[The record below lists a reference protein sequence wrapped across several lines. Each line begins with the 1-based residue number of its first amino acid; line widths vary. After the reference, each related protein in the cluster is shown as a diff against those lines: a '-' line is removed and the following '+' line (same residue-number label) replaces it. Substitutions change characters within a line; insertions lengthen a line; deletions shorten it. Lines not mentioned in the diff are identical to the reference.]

1 MDEFSRLGRPY
12 DAGERGSSAE
22 DWLSESLPE
31 GGRAVG
37 RAGGLSVGLGNAVD
51 KAMRYLLGVQDPVE
65 GFWVDQ
71 LEADATI
78 PAEYLMFRRFLGRV
92 DEAKEERIVNYLK
105 SIQMEDGGWYIY
117 RGGPADLSATIKT
130 YFALKLAGVSAA
142 EPFMARAREN
152 VLKNGGLIRAN
163 VFTKITL
170 AMFGQYP
177 WDGVPCMPV
186 EIMLLPSWFYF
197 NIYEISYWSRTVL
210 VPLLIIF
217 DKKPVM
223 ALPPEMGIGELFADR
238 GDRENCR
245 KRDPRFRKEEKFLT
259 WKNAFITLDGFLRFY
274 ERHANKALRT
284 RGLTEAYKW
293 MAERMKGEGG
303 LGGIYPAMANSVV
316 ALKLMG
322 HPDGD
327 PLLEQAFKS
336 IEDLEVELGD
346 DSMYLQPCVSPVW
359 DTPIAINALFEAGL
373 PADHGSFRHAADWL
387 FRKQTSTRGDW
398 KVKVPDADPGGW
410 YFQFENEFYPDNDD
424 TSMVLLSLLKVKTF
438 EDEKKFRRITA
449 AFEWLVKMQC
459 SDGGWGAFDKDNN
472 KLIFN
477 YIPFADHGALL
488 DPSTSDLTG
497 RALEIMGLMG
507 LDLSYG
513 PAKAAHDFLLREQEQ
528 DGSWYGRWGVN
539 YIYGTWS
546 VLAGL
551 RLIGEDMDREYVR
564 RAARWL
570 KSRQHEDGGWGESCD
585 TYRDP
590 LAASDWNSTSS
601 QTAWALIG
609 LISAGEV
616 SSPEVR
622 RGVEYLLN
630 TQNRYGYWDEED
642 YTGTGFP
649 RVFYLRYHMY
659 SKYFPLWA
667 LSMYRSVITRGR
679 TRTDEIRLENRQK
692 GTYRKLFCG
701 GCGR

>member
-1 MDEFSRLGRPY
+1 MDERITKRSYLNGTGDRISQT
-12 DAGERGSSAE
+12 EV
-22 DWLSESLPE
+22 E
-31 GGRAVG
+31 G
-37 RAGGLSVGLGNAVD
+37 AVD

-78 PAEYLMFRRFLGRV
+78 PAEYLMFRRLLGRV
-92 DEAKEERIVNYLK
+92 DEAKEERIANYLR

-117 RGGPADLSATIKT
+117 RGGPSDLSATIKT
-130 YFALKLAGVSAA
+130 YFALKLAGVSPR

-152 VLKNGGLIRAN
+152 VLKRGGLIHAN

-186 EIMLLPSWFYF
+186 EIMLLPTWFYF
-197 NIYEISYWSRTVL
+197 NIYEVSYWSRTVI
-210 VPLLIIF
+210 VPLLLIF
-217 DKKPVM
+217 DKKPIYQ
-223 ALPPEMGIGELFADR
+223 LPPELGLSELFQ
-238 GDRENCR
+238 REDDWEKCR
-245 KRDPRFRKEEKFLT
+245 ERDPRFIKEEKLLT
-259 WKNAFITLDGFLRFY
+259 WKNIFITLDGFLRFY
-274 ERHANKALRT
+274 EKHANKALRAK
-284 RGLTEAYKW
+284 GFTEAYKW

-316 ALKLMG
+316 ALKLVG

-336 IEDLEVELGD
+336 IEDLEVELEDGE
-346 DSMYLQPCVSPVW
+346 SMYLQPCASPVW
-359 DTPIAINALFEAGL
+359 DTPIAMNALFESGL
-373 PADHGSFRHAADWL
+373 PSDHGSFRHAADWL

-424 TSMVLLSLLKVKTF
+424 TSMVLLALLKVKTF
-438 EDEKKFRRITA
+438 EEEKKLRRITA
-449 AFEWLVKMQC
+449 AFEWLIKMQC

-477 YIPFADHGALL
+477 HIPFADHGALL

-513 PAKAAHDFLLREQEQ
+513 PAKAAHDFVLREQEQ

-551 RLIGEDMDREYVR
+551 KLIGEDMDKEYIRKAV
-564 RAARWL
+564 RWL

-590 LAASDWNSTSS
+590 HAEDWRSTVS
-601 QTAWALIG
+601 QTSWALIG
-609 LISAGEV
+609 LISAGEAA
-616 SSPEVR
+616 SHEVK
-622 RGVEYLLN
+622 RGIEYLLG
-630 TQNRYGYWDEED
+630 TQNGYGYWDEED

-667 LSMYRSVITRGR
+667 LSSYNSIVARGR
-679 TRTDEIRLENRQK
+679 TRTEEVRLENRQK
-692 GTYRKLFCG
+692 GTYRKIFG
-701 GCGR
+701 K